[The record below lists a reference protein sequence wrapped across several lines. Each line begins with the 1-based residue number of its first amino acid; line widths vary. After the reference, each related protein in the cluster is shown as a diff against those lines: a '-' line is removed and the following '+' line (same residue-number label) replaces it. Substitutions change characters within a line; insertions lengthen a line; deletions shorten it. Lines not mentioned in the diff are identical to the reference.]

1 MSDSMKW
8 MLLGAL
14 SLVFS
19 ILVLGNTVIAT
30 MAVTTLTGAMLMV
43 SGVLQVVGGFS
54 SNESTGSKAFGIL
67 MGLLMG
73 FLGTNFLFNPLQGA
87 ISLTML
93 VLLLLISSGIVR
105 LIFAWKMRSTL
116 YFWPMVLS
124 GAISVL
130 LAGYIWN
137 NFAAASLTFLG
148 IMLGIELMMN
158 GFSLIVIGLSGR
170 NRND

>member
-1 MSDSMKW
+1 MSDSAKW

-43 SGVLQVVGGFS
+43 SGVFQVVGGVTS
-54 SNESTGSKAFGIL
+54 DESMGSKLFGIL

-73 FLGTNFLFNPLQGA
+73 VLGTNFLFNPLEGA

-93 VLLLLISSGIVR
+93 ILILLAASGIVR
-105 LIFAWKMRSTL
+105 LVFAWKLRSTG
-116 YFWPMVLS
+116 YFWPMILS

-130 LAGYIWN
+130 LAGYIWT

-158 GFSLIVIGLSGR
+158 GFGLIVIGLSSR
-170 NRND
+170 SQNN

>member
-43 SGVLQVVGGFS
+43 SGVFQVVGGFS
-54 SNESTGSKAFGIL
+54 SDESTGSKIFGIL
-67 MGLLMG
+67 MGLLMA
-73 FLGTNFLFNPLQGA
+73 FLGTNFLFNPLEGA

-93 VLLLLISSGIVR
+93 ILILLISSGIVR
-105 LIFAWKMRSTL
+105 LIFAWKMRSTM
-116 YFWPMVLS
+116 YFWPMILS

-137 NFAAASLTFLG
+137 NFEAASLTFLG

-158 GFSLIVIGLSGR
+158 GLSLIVVGLS
-170 NRND
+170 NRSQNT

>member
-1 MSDSMKW
+1 MSDSAKW

-14 SLVFS
+14 SLIFS

-43 SGVLQVVGGFS
+43 SGVFQVVGGFTS
-54 SNESTGSKAFGIL
+54 TESMGSKIFGIL

-73 FLGTNFLFNPLQGA
+73 VLGTNFLFNPLEGA

-93 VLLLLISSGIVR
+93 ILVLLVASGIVR
-105 LIFAWKMRSTL
+105 LVFAWKLRDTA
-116 YFWPMVLS
+116 YFWPMILS
-124 GAISVL
+124 GAISIL
-130 LAGYIWN
+130 LAGYIWT

-148 IMLGIELMMN
+148 IMLGIELKMN
-158 GFSLIVIGLSGR
+158 GLGLIVTRSQKS
-170 NRND
+170 

>member
-8 MLLGAL
+8 ILLGAL
-14 SLVFS
+14 SLFFS

-43 SGVLQVVGGFS
+43 AGVFQVIGGFS
-54 SNESTGSKAFGIL
+54 STESMASKVFAIL
-67 MGLLMG
+67 MGLLLG

-93 VLLLLISSGIVR
+93 VLILLLSSGVVR
-105 LIFAWKMRSTL
+105 LIFAWRMRSTG
-116 YFWPMVLS
+116 YFWPMILS

-130 LAGYIWN
+130 LAGYIWT

-170 NRND
+170 SQRN

>member
-1 MSDSMKW
+1 MKW
-8 MLLGAL
+8 ILLGAL
-14 SLVFS
+14 SLFFS

-43 SGVLQVVGGFS
+43 AGVFQVIGGFS
-54 SNESTGSKAFGIL
+54 STDSMASKIFTIL
-67 MGLLMG
+67 MGLLLG

-93 VLLLLISSGIVR
+93 VLILLLSSGVVR
-105 LIFAWKMRSTL
+105 LIFAWRMRSTG
-116 YFWPMVLS
+116 YFWPMILS

-130 LAGYIWN
+130 LAGYIWT
-137 NFAAASLTFLG
+137 NFVAASLTFLG

-170 NRND
+170 SQRN

>member
-1 MSDSMKW
+1 MKW

-158 GFSLIVIGLSGR
+158 GFSLILIELSR
-170 NRND
+170 RSRND

>member
-43 SGVLQVVGGFS
+43 SGVFQVVGDFS

-93 VLLLLISSGIVR
+93 ILILLISSGIVR

-116 YFWPMVLS
+116 YFWPMILS

-137 NFAAASLTFLG
+137 NFEAASLTFLG

-158 GFSLIVIGLSGR
+158 GFSLIVIGLSR
-170 NRND
+170 RSRND